1 MVNLIIDTGN
11 TFHKIAV
18 IDAKN
23 NILAEQVVPELAE
36 DVVNDICDAFAPSK
50 AIVSSTRGDAEKSK
64 QLLEKRVQYVL
75 CLDRSTPLPIDVDY
89 ARATLGTDRIA
100 AAVGAV
106 ELYGA
111 DKAMVIVDA
120 GTAITIDFV
129 ENGVFCGGNISPGVD
144 MRLEALNEKTAT
156 LPLCSPKA
164 LDGEAPMLGHKT
176 EEAIVF
182 GVMEGV
188 FYEVK
193 GYIEAFS
200 RKNADILTIFIGG
213 DAEYFVNRIKNA
225 IFAGRKVVF
234 CGLNRILE
242 YNAEN
247 ENI

>member
-23 NILAEQVVPELAE
+23 NILAERIVPELTE
-36 DVVNDICDAFAPSK
+36 DIVADICEQFAPAR
-50 AIVSSTRGDAEKSK
+50 AIVSSTRGDAERSK
-64 QLLEKRVQYVL
+64 QLLKKRVEYVL
-75 CLDRSTPLPIDVDY
+75 CLDSSTPLPIGVDY
-89 ARATLGTDRIA
+89 LRATLGTDRIA
-100 AAVGAV
+100 AAVGAI
-106 ELYGA
+106 ELYG
-111 DKAMVIVDA
+111 DNRSMVIIDA

-129 ENGVFCGGNISPGVD
+129 ENGVFRGGNISPGVD

-156 LPLCSPKA
+156 LPLCSPKT
-164 LDGEAPMLGHKT
+164 LEGEAVMLGHKT

-193 GYIEAFS
+193 GYIDTFS
-200 RKNADILTIFIGG
+200 QKNADILTIFIGG

-234 CGLNRILE
+234 CGLKRILE

-247 ENI
+247 EKI